1 MLWAEAAVAHCICC
15 AFLSAII
22 QFQNVFL
29 PHTPLWVVFYYYKLL
44 KTWCHQ
50 NTRYPQLLAGTFLN
64 STYLAAGSHQKCC
77 WSSPWS
83 FSCAIRG
90 SSLLQFAL
98 IFWQLVSE
106 LLEQRPGIPWLW
118 SSMQLVKSSSGL
130 EKSFRSAIMAFI
142 YWFICLFLLLWC
154 PGGDKEDGME
164 WNGDASW
171 GCRRCS
177 SVRYTVAGG
186 PMKPTA
192 QYLWVVPG
200 CLISCSHSQK

>member
-1 MLWAEAAVAHCICC
+1 MSSKYEV
-15 AFLSAII
+15 
-22 QFQNVFL
+22 
-29 PHTPLWVVFYYYKLL
+29 PTTPCRNLFKLNLLGCWFTSKVLL
-44 KTWCHQ
+44 KFALIF
-50 NTRYPQLLAGTFLN
+50 QLCN
-64 STYLAAGSHQKCC
+64 KRQQ
-77 WSSPWS
+77 
-83 FSCAIRG
+83 
-90 SSLLQFAL
+90 SLLQFAL